1 MSLKFVHQEKYWWAH
16 FCPLPSWKGG
26 HWNSDL
32 GPPKGLILWQKLSQ
46 GESCVLGRIL
56 SIFLMWLRDG
66 SLPRA
71 CGAKWKLMKTTF
83 MYLKRKNK
91 YLLLMLLKEDLFGPI
106 TFLGKK
112 EASGTEAWSQQC
124 TWVSFASE
132 QRKVS
137 ERCYLFSLS
146 TNMPTFDFQTV
157 TRCTWKWKEDSHL
170 HGCDKKNTINM

>member
-32 GPPKGLILWQKLSQ
+32 APPKELILWQKLSQ